1 MCIDYELIGK
11 SIKARRKELRLTQ
24 KQVAEKAGTSQ
35 GYVADIEKG
44 KIDNLSLNKI
54 GKIAEALNMNLAR
67 LFNIAESKDFTITNK
82 EKEIIEMYRQLTKE
96 QQIKLEGII
105 EGMLLAA
112 EEEASKK
119 GA

>member
-1 MCIDYELIGK
+1 MGIDYELIGK

-24 KQVAEKAGTSQ
+24 KQVAQKAGTSQ

-44 KIDNLSLNKI
+44 KIDNLSVNKI
-54 GKIAEALNMNLAR
+54 GEIAEALNMNLAR
-67 LFNIAESKDFTITNK
+67 LFTIAENKDFMVSK
-82 EKEIIEMYRQLTKE
+82 REKEMIEMYRRLTEE
-96 QQIKLEGII
+96 QKIKLEGII
-105 EGMLLAA
+105 EGMMLAN